1 MNQDLEQLLE
11 SHGKNDG
18 KDAQEYFRL
27 ARILEGE
34 GDQHN
39 AATALDRAYGLS
51 PTDAAIG
58 DARRQ
63 LFDRLAVTENGIAF
77 RYIPA
82 GTFLMG
88 SGAGE
93 PDETPGH
100 PVRLGAY
107 WVSDTPVS
115 WTAFCSLMGW
125 SSPPEGMPPPE
136 F

>member
-1 MNQDLEQLLE
+1 
-11 SHGKNDG
+11 
-18 KDAQEYFRL
+18 
-27 ARILEGE
+27 LEGE

-51 PTDAAIG
+51 PTVAAIG
-58 DARRQ
+58 HARRQ
-63 LFDRLAVTENGIAF
+63 LLDRLAVTENGIAF

-88 SGAGE
+88 SDAGE

-100 PVRLGAY
+100 PVRLDAY

-136 F
+136 FTEDPKSSGFVK